1 MNDIFN
7 ENVPLKTETP
17 AFAKHVLP
25 AGAVIYQDFD
35 LKTKRKFKKF
45 YMKYMGSKA
54 RFSKEILPI
63 ILKDRTADQWYIEPF
78 AGGMNAIC
86 EVQGNRI
93 ANDIHYYLIQMWRE
107 LVGGWIPKKIT
118 KEEYSEVRTDQSKYP
133 AYFVGWVG
141 FNCSYSGKWFGGFAG
156 ETNTKIGTVRDYQTE
171 AINNVAKQV
180 KKMKGVI
187 FQNKPYYELEL
198 PPNSIVYC
206 DPPYE
211 GTTKYANDFDHN
223 LFWNWVRNISKQGHT
238 VFVSEYNAPADFEC
252 VWQKYA
258 KSSLSA
264 NGKIGGNKVSVEK
277 LFKFSPTNAN

>member
-1 MNDIFN
+1 
-7 ENVPLKTETP
+7 
-17 AFAKHVLP
+17 
-25 AGAVIYQDFD
+25 
-35 LKTKRKFKKF
+35 
-45 YMKYMGSKA
+45 MKYMGSKA
-54 RFSKEILPI
+54 RFAKEMLPI
-63 ILKDRTADQWYIEPF
+63 ILNGRTIDQYYVEPF
-78 AGGMNAIC
+78 CGGMNMIC
-86 EVQGNRI
+86 EVKGNRI
-93 ANDIHYYLIQMWRE
+93 ANDIHYHLIQMWRE

-141 FNCSYSGKWFGGFAG
+141 FNCSYSVKWFGGFAG

-180 KKMKGVI
+180 EKMKGVT

-211 GTTKYANDFDHN
+211 GTSKYKVDNFDHES
-223 LFWNWVRNISKQGHT
+223 FWQWCREMATKGHAL
-238 VFVSEYNAPADFEC
+238 FVSEYNAPTDFEC
-252 VWQKYA
+252 VWQKEA

-264 NGKIGGNKVSVEK
+264 NGKIGGNKVSMEK
-277 LFKFSPTNAN
+277 LFKFSPTNVQ

>member
-1 MNDIFN
+1 
-7 ENVPLKTETP
+7 
-17 AFAKHVLP
+17 
-25 AGAVIYQDFD
+25 
-35 LKTKRKFKKF
+35 
-45 YMKYMGSKA
+45 MKYMGSKSRIA
-54 RFSKEILPI
+54 KEILPI
-63 ILKDRTADQWYIEPF
+63 ILKDRKPEQWYIEPF

-86 EVQGNRI
+86 DVQGNRI
-93 ANDIHYYLIQMWRE
+93 ANDIHYHLIQMWRE

-141 FNCSYSGKWFGGFAG
+141 FNCSYSGKWFGGFAD
-156 ETNTKIGTVRDYQTE
+156 DYPESRRNKKGILPNYQME
-171 AINNVAKQV
+171 AINNIPKQV
-180 KKMKGVI
+180 EKLKGVI
-187 FQNKPYYELEL
+187 FQDKPYYELEL

-238 VFVSEYNAPADFEC
+238 VFVSEYNAPDDFEC
-252 VWQKYA
+252 VWQKEA

-277 LFKFSPTNAN
+277 LFKFSPTNVQ

>member
-1 MNDIFN
+1 
-7 ENVPLKTETP
+7 
-17 AFAKHVLP
+17 
-25 AGAVIYQDFD
+25 
-35 LKTKRKFKKF
+35 
-45 YMKYMGSKA
+45 MKYMGSKA

-93 ANDIHYYLIQMWRE
+93 ANDIHYHLIQMWRE
-107 LVGGWIPKKIT
+107 LVGGWTPKKIT

-141 FNCSYSGKWFGGFAG
+141 FNCSYSGKWFGGFAD
-156 ETNTKIGTVRDYQTE
+156 DYPESRRNKNGILPNYQME
-171 AINNVAKQV
+171 AINNIPKQV
-180 KKMKGVI
+180 EKLKGVI

-211 GTTKYANDFDHN
+211 GTTKYANNFDHN
-223 LFWNWVRNISKQGHT
+223 IFWNWVRNISKQGHT
-238 VFVSEYNAPADFEC
+238 VFVSEYNAPNDFKC
-252 VWQKYA
+252 VWQKETN
-258 KSSLSA
+258 SQLSA

-277 LFKFSPTNAN
+277 LFKFSPTNVN

>member
-1 MNDIFN
+1 
-7 ENVPLKTETP
+7 
-17 AFAKHVLP
+17 
-25 AGAVIYQDFD
+25 
-35 LKTKRKFKKF
+35 
-45 YMKYMGSKA
+45 MGSKA

-93 ANDIHYYLIQMWRE
+93 ANDIHYHLIQMWRE

-118 KEEYSEVRTDQSKYP
+118 KEEYSEVRTDQNKYP

-141 FNCSYSGKWFGGFAG
+141 FNCSYSGKWFGGFAD
-156 ETNTKIGTVRDYQTE
+156 DYPESRRNKKGILPNYQME
-171 AINNVAKQV
+171 AINNIPKQV
-180 KKMKGVI
+180 EKLKGVI
-187 FQNKPYYELEL
+187 FQDKPYYELEL

-211 GTTKYANDFDHN
+211 GTTGYADDFNHN
-223 LFWNWVRNISKQGHT
+223 TFWEWVREISKQGHS
-238 VFVSEYNAPADFEC
+238 VFVSEYNAPDDFEC
-252 VWQKYA
+252 LWQKEA

-264 NGKIGGNKVSVEK
+264 NGKIGGNKISVEK
-277 LFKFSPTNAN
+277 LFRLK

>member
-1 MNDIFN
+1 
-7 ENVPLKTETP
+7 
-17 AFAKHVLP
+17 
-25 AGAVIYQDFD
+25 
-35 LKTKRKFKKF
+35 
-45 YMKYMGSKA
+45 MKYMGSKA
-54 RFSKEILPI
+54 RYTKEILPI
-63 ILKDRTADQWYIEPF
+63 ILKDRKPEQWYVEPF

-118 KEEYSEVRTDQSKYP
+118 KEEYSEVRANKSKYP

-141 FNCSYSGKWFGGFAG
+141 FNCSYCGKWFGGFAD
-156 ETNTKIGTVRDYQTE
+156 DYKSRINKNGILQNYQLE

-180 KKMKGVI
+180 EKMKGVV

-223 LFWNWVRNISKQGHT
+223 LFWNWVRDISKQGHI
-238 VFVSEYNAPADFEC
+238 VYVSEYNAPDDFEC
-252 VWQKYA
+252 VWKKETNSQ
-258 KSSLSA
+258 LSA
-264 NGKIGGNKVSVEK
+264 NGKIGGNKASVEK
-277 LFKFSPTNAN
+277 LFKFL